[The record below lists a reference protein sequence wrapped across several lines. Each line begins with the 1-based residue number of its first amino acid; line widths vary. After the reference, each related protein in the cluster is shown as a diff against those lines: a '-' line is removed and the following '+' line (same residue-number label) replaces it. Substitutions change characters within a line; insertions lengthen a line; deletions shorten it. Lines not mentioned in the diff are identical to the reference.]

1 MNPRPDPV
9 SASITREILAV
20 LAVKAVAL
28 LAIWWLWFSAP
39 EAKHMQLPPE
49 QVQHRLVPAA
59 AAQSQVAPPSS
70 TAGNHG
76 HASH

>member
-49 QVQHRLVPAA
+49 QVQHRLVPAP
-59 AAQSQVAPPSS
+59 AAQSQAVPPSS
-70 TAGNHG
+70 SAGNSD

>member
-1 MNPRPDPV
+1 VPRLG
-9 SASITREILAV
+9 REILAV
-20 LAVKAVAL
+20 LAVKALAL

-39 EAKHMQLPPE
+39 EAKHMQLPPQ
-49 QVQHRLVPAA
+49 QVQHRLVPAP
-59 AAQSQVAPPSS
+59 AAQSGGAPPSS